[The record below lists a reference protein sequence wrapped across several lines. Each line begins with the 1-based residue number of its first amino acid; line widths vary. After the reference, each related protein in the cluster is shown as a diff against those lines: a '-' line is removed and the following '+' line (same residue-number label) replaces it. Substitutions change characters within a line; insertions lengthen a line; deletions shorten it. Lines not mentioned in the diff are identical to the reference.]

1 MIEAAIVLPVF
12 LLLFSL
18 TVDIGRAAY
27 TYVII
32 GQVAQAAARTLSL
45 PDSAHSDCL
54 AFTNSESNRNGY
66 TIAADPNSVTGDA
79 DPVATPSAPT
89 QGSAIAANTGD
100 LYLYP
105 AVATASPPDNGA
117 NCTGTTPRAHYG
129 RVTAQITFE
138 FVPWTPIAGNL
149 TGPITIVAVASVTS
163 QY

>member
-1 MIEAAIVLPVF
+1 MVEAALVLPVF
-12 LLLFSL
+12 LLLLSL

-45 PDSAHSDCL
+45 PDSAHTDCP
-54 AFTNSESNRNGY
+54 AFTNAESASNGY
-66 TIAADPNSVTGDA
+66 TIAADPLSVTGDG

-89 QGSAIAANTGD
+89 QGSSIPANQGD
-100 LYLYP
+100 LYLWP
-105 AVATASPPDNGA
+105 AVASAAPPDSVA
-117 NCTGTTPRAHYG
+117 NCTGSTNRVHQG
-129 RVTAQITFE
+129 RVTAQVTFR

-149 TGPITIVAVASVTS
+149 TGPITIVASASVQS